1 MARLTVLSCLP
12 QVDIGRAYTAIQR
25 QLDQYVDA
33 IHPADYVRRFCSQ
46 LGMSAQDMK
55 VRRCTECFWICGV
68 SAALCQWQKAAAGV
82 RECSDMPPLQS

>member
-1 MARLTVLSCLP
+1 MEVLIGCTVSRF

-55 VRRCTECFWICGV
+55 VGATM
-68 SAALCQWQKAAAGV
+68 
-82 RECSDMPPLQS
+82 D